1 MRTIKELDAEMD
13 EFFNG
18 KKRCAVTHPSDGAV
32 AIIQVGDC
40 RSVVQSV
47 RIYSQTHFKGSY
59 GVCFGS
65 CDQLPI
71 LIVDRVLEKH
81 FEGIDGA
88 YDYITETAEK
98 INTFFNSLA

>member
-1 MRTIKELDAEMD
+1 MQTIKQLDRQMD
-13 EFFNG
+13 EFFKDNPNVS
-18 KKRCAVTHPSDGAV
+18 VTHPNDGAV

-71 LIVDRVLEKH
+71 SIVDRVLEKH

-88 YDYITETAEK
+88 YDYITETAEE